1 MKEFIRKYAD
11 SINGVL
17 HGFDR
22 LVFRG
27 SLRTLSHKDGMRL
40 YLSRAGVLLKEF
52 GQHVS
57 GLSERVKEA
66 TRATAQALGQ
76 EVIYLGSPQTNKEV
90 VAREIASQQ
99 GITEGP
105 ICILS
110 TVEVCRS
117 YELRRNRETKRLE
130 LEPRWRKCLFY
141 YHYWIHPEF
150 GFMNARIQ
158 TWIPFPIQICING
171 REWLCRRLDAAGLGY
186 LRRENSVV
194 WVEDVPTAQQ
204 ILDKQL
210 RVSWPKLLDAV
221 AQRLNPVHDELFP
234 SFPISYYWWTY
245 QSEWASDVLFR
256 CPETLARLYPRFV
269 HHGITHFAS
278 PDVMRFLGRKSPT
291 HGRVHGAFSG
301 EVVTSLKHRPEGVR
315 IKHSVNNNSIKLY
328 DKQGSVLRVETTL
341 NNNRDLKV
349 YRRKEGQ
356 RSGPQSWQ
364 RLRKGIAD
372 LRRRAQL
379 SQAANQ
385 RYLAALAATDTD
397 STLGHFTQDLCR
409 PVRSQGKRI
418 RALRPWDPQE
428 LDLLRHISRG
438 EFLITGMRNRDLVPV
453 LFPRLNN
460 SPRDRKR
467 ACAAVSYRLR
477 ILRAHGLIAK
487 VPGTHR
493 YLVTTKGRAAITAI
507 LAAHQATLTQLTEKA
522 A

>member
-1 MKEFIRKYAD
+1 MNCFIRKYAE

-27 SLRTLSHKDGMRL
+27 TLRTMSHLQGMKL
-40 YLSRAGVLLKEF
+40 YLSRAGVLLKDF
-52 GQHVS
+52 GDHVEK
-57 GLSERVKEA
+57 LSNRIKQATEATALAMGRKVEYLDSPQINKEA
-66 TRATAQALGQ
+66 
-76 EVIYLGSPQTNKEV
+76 
-90 VAREIASQQ
+90 VAREIATKH
-99 GITEGP
+99 GITDGP

-110 TVEVCRS
+110 VVEVCRS
-117 YELRRNRETKRLE
+117 YELHRNAQTKRLE
-130 LEPRWRKCLFY
+130 LEVRWRKCLFY
-141 YHYWIHPEF
+141 YHYWIHSEF

-171 REWLCRRLDAAGLGY
+171 REWLCRRLDAANLGY
-186 LRRENSVV
+186 LRRENCVV
-194 WVEDVPTAQQ
+194 CVEDVAAAQR
-204 ILDKQL
+204 ILDEQL
-210 RVSWPKLLDAV
+210 RVSWPKLLDGI
-221 AQRLNPVHDELFP
+221 AQRLNPVHGELFP
-234 SFPISYYWWTY
+234 LFPISYYWSTY

-256 CPETLARLYPRFV
+256 SPDALARLYPRLV
-269 HHGITHFAS
+269 HHGITHFGS
-278 PDVMRFLGRKSPT
+278 PDAMRFLGRKSPT
-291 HGRVHGAFSG
+291 QGRVHGRFVG

-315 IKHSVNNNSIKLY
+315 IKHSVNDNTIKMY

-379 SQAANQ
+379 SQTANQ
-385 RYLAALAATDTD
+385 RYLDALAAANT
-397 STLGHFTQDLCR
+397 SVTLGELTKDLCQ
-409 PVRSQGKRI
+409 PVHSQGKRI

-438 EFLITGMRNRDLVPV
+438 EFLITGLRNRDLVPLV
-453 LFPRLNN
+453 FPQLTD
-460 SPRDRKR
+460 SPKDHQR
-467 ACAAVSYRLR
+467 ACAAISYRLR
-477 ILRAHGLIAK
+477 VLRAHGLIAK
-487 VPGTHR
+487 IPHTHR
-493 YLVTTKGRAAITAI
+493 YLVTTKGREAITAI
-507 LAAHQATLTQLTEKA
+507 LAAYKATVAQLTDNA